1 LIRVFGKFAFAVA
14 MILWTNSGVRAQT
27 KITIDRNVGSEA
39 TSAFKFEHVPAPV
52 KDNAA
57 ANAKLALIVGDGD
70 GNGASLK
77 ALIDGIL
84 PSSADSPGANFFFDA
99 GTLGGRFRLDLG
111 SSIEIAQINTY
122 SWHPDTRGPQ
132 VYNLYAS
139 DGSSPDFNPAPDGNT
154 HPVSCGWKLIASVDT
169 RPKQGELGGQ
179 YGVSISDPGGIIGK
193 YRYLLFDCG
202 ETETVDDF
210 GNTFYSEVNVVARK
224 SR

>member
-1 LIRVFGKFAFAVA
+1 MVLGATV
-14 MILWTNSGVRAQT
+14 GVRAQI

-39 TSAFKFEHVPAPV
+39 NSAFKFEHVPAPV

-57 ANAKLALIVGDGD
+57 ANAKIALMVGDGD
-70 GNGASLK
+70 GNGAGLK

-132 VYNLYAS
+132 VYLLYAS
-139 DGSSPDFNPAPDGNT
+139 DGAD
-154 HPVSCGWKLIASVDT
+154 
-169 RPKQGELGGQ
+169 PKYQGRLPN
-179 YGVSISDPGGIIGK
+179 VF
-193 YRYLLFDCG
+193 LLHVF
-202 ETETVDDF
+202 
-210 GNTFYSEVNVVARK
+210 VNRAKHGSYQSTLQIRR
-224 SR
+224 STID

>member
-1 LIRVFGKFAFAVA
+1 MAIIVCA
-14 MILWTNSGVRAQT
+14 IPGVSAQT

-39 TSAFKFEHVPAPV
+39 TPSFKFEHVPAPV

-57 ANAKLALIVGDGD
+57 ANAKIALIVGEGD
-70 GNGASLK
+70 GNGAGLK

-179 YGVSISDPGGIIGK
+179 YGVSISDPGGMIGK

-210 GNTFYSEVNVVARK
+210 GNTFYSEVNVLVK
-224 SR
+224 K

>member
-1 LIRVFGKFAFAVA
+1 LIRVFGKLVFTAA
-14 MILWTNSGVRAQT
+14 MVLGATVGVRAQI

-39 TSAFKFEHVPAPV
+39 NSAFKFEHVPAPV
-52 KDNAA
+52 KNNAA
-57 ANAKLALIVGDGD
+57 ANAKIALIVGEGD
-70 GNGASLK
+70 GNGAGLK

-139 DGSSPDFNPAPDGNT
+139 DGNSPDFNPAPDGNT

-169 RPKQGELGGQ
+169 RAKQGELGGQ
-179 YGVSISDPGGIIGK
+179 YGVSISDPGGMIGK

-210 GNTFYSEVNVVARK
+210 GNTFYSEVNVIAK
-224 SR
+224 K